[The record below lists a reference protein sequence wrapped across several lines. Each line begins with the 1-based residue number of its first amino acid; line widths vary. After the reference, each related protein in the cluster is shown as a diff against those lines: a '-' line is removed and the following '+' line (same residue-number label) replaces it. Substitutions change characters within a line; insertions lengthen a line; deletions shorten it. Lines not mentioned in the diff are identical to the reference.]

1 MVLILKILGNVCI
14 AAHNYD
20 NNKFFSKINTLYDN
34 DLINIYNLNGE
45 KQEYNVIKNFETE
58 FNDTSCTNQQTN
70 GKQELTLVTC
80 NNVNNKRIIVK
91 E

>member
-1 MVLILKILGNVCI
+1 MNLGNICI

-20 NNKFFSKINTLYDN
+20 NDKFFSKINTLFND
-34 DLINIYNLNGE
+34 DLIYIYNLNGE
-45 KQEYNVIKNFETE
+45 KNEYSVRENFETE
-58 FNDTSCTNQQTN
+58 LNDTSCTNQNTE

-91 E
+91 AVRK

>member
-1 MVLILKILGNVCI
+1 MNYGNVCI

-20 NNKFFSKINTLYDN
+20 SNKFFSKINRLSDD
-34 DLINIYNLNGE
+34 DLIYIYNLNGE
-45 KQEYNVIKNFETE
+45 KQEYSVIENFETE
-58 FNDTSCTNQQTN
+58 FNDTGCTSQETN

-91 E
+91 AVKK

>member
-1 MVLILKILGNVCI
+1 MCV

-20 NNKFFSKINTLYDN
+20 NDKFFSKIHTLYIN
-34 DLINIYNLNGE
+34 DSIYIYNLSGE
-45 KQEYNVIKNFETE
+45 KQEYNVIENFETD
-58 FNDTSCTNQQTN
+58 FDDTSCTSQETE

-91 E
+91 AIKN